1 MSAGI
6 RELVATSSRI
16 LARHGHGD
24 FIWGHSS
31 SRDPDGRGAW
41 IKASGWGLDE
51 ITGAR
56 VHLVSRDGS
65 VVEGEGAVQFEYPI
79 HTEIFAARPDVGGVV
94 HTHAPHAVALA
105 AAGAELLPVS
115 HAANYFVPPL
125 VPRFTGTAD
134 LIMTPDL
141 GAAVADCLGDA
152 SALFLVNHGIVTVGP
167 DLETATFAA
176 LLLEQAAEQQLRTAA
191 FGGTPSWSD
200 PAESMAK
207 RAHVY
212 NPIAVRKAW
221 DYLVRSTPGAE
232 PGRAERT

>member
-1 MSAGI
+1 MSRET

-31 SRDPDGRGAW
+31 SRDVEGRGAW
-41 IKASGWGLDE
+41 IKGSGWGLDE
-51 ITGAR
+51 ITPDR
-56 VHLVSRDGS
+56 VHLVDRHGA

-79 HTEIFAARPDVGGVV
+79 HTEILAARPDVGGVV
-94 HTHAPHAVALA
+94 HTHAPHATALA

-115 HAANYFVPPL
+115 HAANYFVPPI
-125 VPRFTGTAD
+125 VPRFTLTAD
-134 LIMTPDL
+134 LIMTAEL
-141 GAAVADCLGDA
+141 GAAVAECLGGA

-176 LLLEQAAEQQLRTAA
+176 LLLEQAAEQQLRTLA
-191 FGGTPSWSD
+191 FGGKPTWSE
-200 PAESMAK
+200 PAESLAK
-207 RAHVY
+207 REHIY

-221 DYLVRSTPGAE
+221 DYLVRSAPTGNL
-232 PGRAERT
+232 G